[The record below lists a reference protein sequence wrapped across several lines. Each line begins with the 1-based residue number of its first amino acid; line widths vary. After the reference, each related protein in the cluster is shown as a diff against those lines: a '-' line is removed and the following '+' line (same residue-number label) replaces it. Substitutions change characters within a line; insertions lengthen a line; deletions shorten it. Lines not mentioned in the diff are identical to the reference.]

1 MNDRVED
8 PMQTKYND
16 PQATIIEVDELS
28 AMVVLHKLYSTF
40 FKQQYKNSQPFDSKM
55 NILW

>member
-28 AMVVLHKLYSTF
+28 ASYINCILLSLNNST
-40 FKQQYKNSQPFDSKM
+40 KTANHLTVK
-55 NILW
+55 